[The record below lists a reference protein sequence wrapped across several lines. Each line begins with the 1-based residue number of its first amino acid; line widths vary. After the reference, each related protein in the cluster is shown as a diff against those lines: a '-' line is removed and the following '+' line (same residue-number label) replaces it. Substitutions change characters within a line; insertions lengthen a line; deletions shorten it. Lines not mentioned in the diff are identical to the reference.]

1 MGLIIFEWDEKQP
14 NKYLDFI
21 KRSDITDL
29 NYGIYFAINIIEII
43 FVSQFI
49 EMGGKRWQ
57 QEQ

>member
-49 EMGGKRWQ
+49 EMGGKRW
-57 QEQ
+57 